1 MDMIK
6 KILLGLT
13 ITISLSACK
22 DNSSN
27 QEPVAGTT
35 FFKVAETNPNN
46 GDSFILALEDVEDIE
61 KARSIINDPGN
72 AVDKIIYAKIVR
84 QEGDEKY
91 RNQDLNSS
99 TIWSWRI
106 EEFQEFTSTT
116 AEILD
121 AWPGY
126 VEEDLNRWFLG
137 TSGDPTYGFIGFW
150 AYTVV
155 EEIKPEELD

>member
-1 MDMIK
+1 MIK
-6 KILLGLT
+6 KILLGIT
-13 ITISLSACK
+13 ITVTISLSACK
-22 DNSSN
+22 DNPAD
-27 QEPVAGTT
+27 QEPVAGTI
-35 FFKVAETNPNN
+35 FFKVGETNPTH
-46 GDSFILALEDVEDIE
+46 GESFILVLEEVEDIE
-61 KARSIINDPGN
+61 KARSIINDPEN
-72 AVDKIIYAKIVR
+72 AAEKIIYAKIVR
-84 QEGDEKY
+84 QEDDEKY